1 MAENVYHKT
10 FQVGQYMEQC
20 HFRSTPIHFY
30 IAVDENY
37 WKQNVEYFP
46 KMYNI
51 IINGCCT
58 TSSVHF
64 SSNQFT
70 ICFDSAALQ
79 SRKCFRHVRSVT
91 ATFQPQQLYNGTN
104 EGSTPP
110 RGTSRFYVSP
120 AICHFQ
126 INITSNA
133 IMQNIITTNYLLWTC
148 PTLIQN
154 KMKNLGPFK
163 P

>member
-1 MAENVYHKT
+1 
-10 FQVGQYMEQC
+10 
-20 HFRSTPIHFY
+20 
-30 IAVDENY
+30 
-37 WKQNVEYFP
+37 
-46 KMYNI
+46 MYNI
-51 IINGCCT
+51 IINGRCT

-79 SRKCFRHVRSVT
+79 TGKCFRHVRCVT
-91 ATFQPQQLYNGTN
+91 VTFQPHQLYNNTN

-110 RGTSRFYVSP
+110 RGISRFYVSP

-126 INITSNA
+126 INITLNA
-133 IMQNIITTNYLLWTC
+133 IMQNIITTKHLLWTY
-148 PTLIQN
+148 PTWIQN
-154 KMKNLGPFK
+154 KMKTLGPFK